1 MFQSATYQSRRSR
14 LTQQLQ
20 SRGIVLLMG
29 NEESPINYAG
39 NVYRFRQDS
48 NFLYFIGLDQAHLAA
63 VIDLDEGVTTLF
75 GNDLSIEDVV
85 WEGPQPTMLELA
97 TRSGIEKTA
106 TYAALEEVL
115 AKAKTAGRA
124 IHFTPPYRAENKIR
138 MSQWLGIAIDNLKSA
153 ASEALIKAIVEQ
165 RAHKTE
171 EEIAEMELALDI
183 TFDMHMS
190 VMQQAEPGLMES
202 DLAGIAEAIAISRG
216 GRPAY
221 GTILSMNGQTLHN
234 PYYTNVLE
242 SGRMILGDF
251 GAETGRHYAGDIT
264 RSFPVDK
271 TFTPRQRDIYNIV
284 LAAEMKAIEACH
296 PGIRYADVH
305 LLAARVIVEGM
316 KAIGLMKGNTDDAVA
331 QGAHA
336 LFFPHGLGHMI
347 GLDVHDMEDLGE
359 QYVGYGD
366 MQRSTQFG
374 TKYLRLARAL
384 EPGFVFTVEPGIYFI
399 PELIDLWRSEGKFT
413 DFVNYDK
420 LDDYRSFG
428 GIRIEDNVL
437 ITDSG
442 HRVLGPVV
450 PKTVEEIEEI
460 RSSEP
465 E

>member
-1 MFQSATYQSRRSR
+1 MFQSATYQSRRSL

-20 SRGIVLLMG
+20 GRGIVLLMG

-63 VIDLDEGVTTLF
+63 VIDLDEGSTTLF

-85 WEGPQPTMLELA
+85 WEGPQPTMKQLA
-97 TRSGIEKTA
+97 ALSGIEHTA
-106 TYAALEEVL
+106 PYTALEEAL
-115 AKAKTAGRA
+115 AKAKSAGRT

-138 MSQWLGIAIDNLKSA
+138 LGRWLGIATDDLKTA
-153 ASEALIKAIVEQ
+153 ASEVLIKAIVQQ

-183 TFDMHMS
+183 TRDMHIAA
-190 VMQQAEPGLMES
+190 MQQARPGIRES
-202 DLAGIAEAIAISRG
+202 DLAGTVEGIAIARG

-221 GTILSMNGQTLHN
+221 GTILSVNGQTLHN
-234 PYYTNVLE
+234 PYHTNVLE
-242 SGRMILGDF
+242 KGRVVLGDF

-264 RSFPVDK
+264 RAFPVDSQ
-271 TFTPRQRDIYNIV
+271 FTPRQKDIYNIV
-284 LAAEMKAIEACH
+284 LEAEVKAIEACR

-305 LLAARVIVEGM
+305 LLAARIIVDGM
-316 KAIGLMKGNTDDAVA
+316 KSIGLMKGNTDDAVA
-331 QGAHA
+331 EGAHA

-384 EPGFVFTVEPGIYFI
+384 EPGFVFTVESGIYFI
-399 PELIDLWRSEGKFT
+399 PELFDLWHSQGKFSE
-413 DFVNYDK
+413 FVHYEK
-420 LDDYRSFG
+420 LDEYRQFG

-437 ITDSG
+437 ITETG
-442 HRVLGPVV
+442 YRVLGPPI
-450 PKTVEEIEEI
+450 PKTVEEVEAL
-460 RSSEP
+460 RQV
-465 E
+465 

>member
-1 MFQSATYQSRRSR
+1 MFQAATYQSRRSR

-20 SRGIVLLMG
+20 GRGIVLLLG

-85 WEGPQPTMLELA
+85 WEGPQPTMKQLA
-97 TRSGIEKTA
+97 AQSGIEQTA
-106 TYAALEEVL
+106 PYAALEEML
-115 AKAKTAGRA
+115 AKAKAAGRD
-124 IHFTPPYRAENKIR
+124 IHFTPPYRADNKIR
-138 MSQWLGIAIDNLKSA
+138 MSRWLGIALDDLKSA
-153 ASEALIKAIVEQ
+153 ASEALIKAIVQQ
-165 RAHKTE
+165 RAHKTD

-183 TFDMHMS
+183 TRDMHIAAMR
-190 VMQQAEPGLMES
+190 QARPGLREF
-202 DLAGIAEAIAISRG
+202 DLAGTVEGIALARG

-221 GTILSMNGQTLHN
+221 GTILSVNGQTLHN

-242 SGRMILGDF
+242 SGRIVLGDF

-264 RSFPVDK
+264 RAFPVDK

-284 LAAEMKAIEACH
+284 LEAETKAIEACR
-296 PGIRYADVH
+296 PGIRYAEVH
-305 LLAARVIVEGM
+305 LLAARIIVEGM
-316 KAIGLMKGNTDDAVA
+316 KSVGLMKGNTDDAVA

-399 PELIDLWRSEGKFT
+399 PELTDLWRSEGRFAE
-413 DFVNYDK
+413 FVHYEK

-437 ITDSG
+437 ITESG
-442 HRVLGPVV
+442 YRVLGPPI
-450 PKTVEEIEEI
+450 PKTVEEVEDL
-460 RSSEP
+460 RR
-465 E
+465 

>member
-1 MFQSATYQSRRSR
+1 MFPSTTYQSRRSR
-14 LTQQLQ
+14 LVHQLQ
-20 SRGIVLLMG
+20 GKGIVLLLG

-75 GNDLSIEDVV
+75 GNDLGIEDVV
-85 WEGPQPTMLELA
+85 WEGPQPTMQQLA
-97 TRSGIEKTA
+97 ARSGIEKTA
-106 TYAALEEVL
+106 PYAALEETL
-115 AKAKTAGRA
+115 AKAKAAGRA

-138 MSQWLGIAIDNLKSA
+138 MSGWLGIAIDHLKSA
-153 ASEALIKAIVEQ
+153 ASEALIKAIVQQ
-165 RAHKTE
+165 RAYKTE

-183 TFDMHMS
+183 TRDMHIAA
-190 VMQQAEPGLMES
+190 MQQARPGIRES
-202 DLAGIAEAIAISRG
+202 DLAGTVEGIAIARG

-221 GTILSMNGQTLHN
+221 GTILSVNGQTLHN
-234 PYYTNVLE
+234 PYHTNVLE
-242 SGRMILGDF
+242 KGRMVLGDF
-251 GAETGRHYAGDIT
+251 GAETARHYAGDIT
-264 RSFPVDK
+264 RAFPVDK
-271 TFTPRQRDIYNIV
+271 AFTSRQKDIYNIV
-284 LAAEMKAIEACH
+284 LEAEMKAIEACR

-305 LLAARVIVEGM
+305 LLAARIIVEGM
-316 KAIGLMKGNTDDAVA
+316 KSIGLMKGNTDAAVTE
-331 QGAHA
+331 GAHA

-374 TKYLRLARAL
+374 TKYLRLAREL

-399 PELIDLWRSEGKFT
+399 PELFDLWRSEGKFT

-420 LDDYRSFG
+420 LDDYRQFG

-437 ITDSG
+437 ITDTG
-442 HRVLGPVV
+442 YRVLGPPI
-450 PKTVEEIEEI
+450 PKTVEEVEDL
-460 RSSEP
+460 RR
-465 E
+465 

>member
-1 MFQSATYQSRRSR
+1 MFQSATYQSRRSL

-20 SRGIVLLMG
+20 GRGIVLLMG

-63 VIDLDEGVTTLF
+63 VIDLDEGSTTLF

-85 WEGPQPTMLELA
+85 WEGPQPTMKQLA
-97 TRSGIEKTA
+97 ALSGIEHTA
-106 TYAALEEVL
+106 PYTALEEAL
-115 AKAKTAGRA
+115 TKAKSAGRA

-138 MSQWLGIAIDNLKSA
+138 LGRWLGIATDDLKTA
-153 ASEALIKAIVEQ
+153 ASEALIKAIVQQ

-183 TFDMHMS
+183 TRDMHIAAMR
-190 VMQQAEPGLMES
+190 QARPGIRES
-202 DLAGIAEAIAISRG
+202 DLAGTVEGIAIARG

-221 GTILSMNGQTLHN
+221 GTILSVNGQTLHN
-234 PYYTNVLE
+234 PYYTNMLE
-242 SGRMILGDF
+242 KGRVVLGDF

-264 RSFPVDK
+264 RAFPVDSQ
-271 TFTPRQRDIYNIV
+271 FTPRQKDIYNIV
-284 LAAEMKAIEACH
+284 LEAEVKAIEACR

-305 LLAARVIVEGM
+305 LLAARIIVDGM
-316 KAIGLMKGNTDDAVA
+316 KSIGLMKGNTDDAVA
-331 QGAHA
+331 EGAHA

-399 PELIDLWRSEGKFT
+399 PELFDLWHSQGKFSE
-413 DFVNYDK
+413 FVHYEK
-420 LDDYRSFG
+420 LDEYRQFG

-437 ITDSG
+437 ITDTG
-442 HRVLGPVV
+442 YRVLGPPI
-450 PKTVEEIEEI
+450 PKTVEEVEAL
-460 RSSEP
+460 RQV
-465 E
+465 

>member
-20 SRGIVLLMG
+20 GRGIVLLMG

-63 VIDLDEGVTTLF
+63 VIDLDEGSTTLF

-85 WEGPQPTMLELA
+85 WEGPQPTMKQLA
-97 TRSGIEKTA
+97 ALSGIEHTA
-106 TYAALEEVL
+106 PYTALEEAL
-115 AKAKTAGRA
+115 AKAKSAGRA

-138 MSQWLGIAIDNLKSA
+138 MGRWLGIATDDLKTA
-153 ASEALIKAIVEQ
+153 ASEALIKAIVQQ

-183 TFDMHMS
+183 TRDMHIAAMR
-190 VMQQAEPGLMES
+190 QARPGIRES
-202 DLAGIAEAIAISRG
+202 DLAGTVEGIAIARG

-221 GTILSMNGQTLHN
+221 GTILSVNGQTLHN
-234 PYYTNVLE
+234 PYHTNVLE
-242 SGRMILGDF
+242 KGRVVLGDF

-264 RSFPVDK
+264 RAFPVDSQ
-271 TFTPRQRDIYNIV
+271 FTPRQKDIYNIV
-284 LAAEMKAIEACH
+284 LEAEVKAIETCR

-305 LLAARVIVEGM
+305 LLAARIIVDGM
-316 KAIGLMKGNTDDAVA
+316 KSIGLMKGNTDDAVA
-331 QGAHA
+331 EGAHA

-399 PELIDLWRSEGKFT
+399 PELFDLWQSQGKFSE
-413 DFVNYDK
+413 FVHYEK
-420 LDDYRSFG
+420 LDEYRQFG

-437 ITDSG
+437 ITDTG
-442 HRVLGPVV
+442 YRVLGPPI
-450 PKTVEEIEEI
+450 PKTVEEVEAL
-460 RSSEP
+460 RQV
-465 E
+465 

>member
-1 MFQSATYQSRRSR
+1 MFQAATYQSRRSR

-20 SRGIVLLMG
+20 GRGIVLLLG

-85 WEGPQPTMLELA
+85 WEGPQPTMKQLA
-97 TRSGIEKTA
+97 AQSGIEHTA
-106 TYAALEEVL
+106 PYGALEEVL
-115 AKAKTAGRA
+115 FKAKAAGRA
-124 IHFTPPYRAENKIR
+124 IHFTPPYRAENKIW
-138 MSQWLGIAIDNLKSA
+138 MSRRLGIAIDDLKSA

-165 RAHKTE
+165 RAHKTG
-171 EEIAEMELALDI
+171 EEIAEMEWALDI
-183 TFDMHMS
+183 TRDMHIAAMR
-190 VMQQAEPGLMES
+190 QARPGLREF
-202 DLAGIAEAIAISRG
+202 DLAGTVEGIALARG

-221 GTILSMNGQTLHN
+221 GTILSVNGQTLHN
-234 PYYTNVLE
+234 PHYTNVLE
-242 SGRMILGDF
+242 SGRIVLGDF

-264 RSFPVDK
+264 RTFPVDK

-284 LAAEMKAIEACH
+284 LEAEMKAIEACR

-305 LLAARVIVEGM
+305 LLAARIIVEGM
-316 KAIGLMKGNTDDAVA
+316 KAVGLMKGNADDAVA

-366 MQRSTQFG
+366 LQRSSQFG

-413 DFVNYDK
+413 DYVYFDK

-437 ITDSG
+437 ITETG
-442 HRVLGPVV
+442 YRVLGPPI
-450 PKTVEEIEEI
+450 PKTVDEVEGL
-460 RSSEP
+460 RGG
-465 E
+465 

>member
-1 MFQSATYQSRRSR
+1 MFQPSTYQSRRSR

-20 SRGIVLLMG
+20 GQGIVLLLG

-63 VIDLDEGVTTLF
+63 VIDLDEGSTTLF

-85 WEGPQPTMLELA
+85 WEGPQPTMKQLA
-97 TRSGIEKTA
+97 ALSGIEYTA
-106 TYAALEEVL
+106 PYVALEEVL
-115 AKAKTAGRA
+115 ARAKSAGRA
-124 IHFTPPYRAENKIR
+124 IHFAPPYRADNKIS
-138 MSQWLGIAIDNLKSA
+138 MSRWLGIAIDDLKSA
-153 ASEALIKAIVEQ
+153 ASEALIKAIVQQ
-165 RAHKTE
+165 RSYKTE

-183 TFDMHMS
+183 TFEMHLS
-190 VMQQAEPGLMES
+190 VMLQADPGVLES
-202 DLAGIAEAIAISRG
+202 DLAGIAEAIAIARG

-221 GTILSMNGQTLHN
+221 GTILSVNGQTLHN

-242 SGRMILGDF
+242 KGRIVLGDF

-284 LAAEMKAIEACH
+284 LEAEMEAIEACG
-296 PGIRYADVH
+296 PGVRYADVH
-305 LLAARVIVEGM
+305 LLAARIIVEGM
-316 KAIGLMKGNTDDAVA
+316 KSIGLMKGNTDDAVA
-331 QGAHA
+331 EGAHA

-399 PELIDLWRSEGKFT
+399 PELIDLWRSQGKFSE
-413 DFVNYDK
+413 FVHYEKLNNY
-420 LDDYRSFG
+420 RQFG

-437 ITDSG
+437 ITESG
-442 HRVLGPVV
+442 HRVLGPPI
-450 PKTVEEIEEI
+450 PKSVEAIEEI
-460 RSSEP
+460 RSAEP
-465 E
+465 D

>member
-20 SRGIVLLMG
+20 GRGIVLLMG

-63 VIDLDEGVTTLF
+63 VIDLDEGSTTLF

-85 WEGPQPTMLELA
+85 WEGPQPTMKQLA
-97 TRSGIEKTA
+97 ALSGIEHTA
-106 TYAALEEVL
+106 PYTALEEAL
-115 AKAKTAGRA
+115 AKAKSAGRA

-138 MSQWLGIAIDNLKSA
+138 MGRWLGIATDDLKTA
-153 ASEALIKAIVEQ
+153 ASEALIKAIVQQ

-183 TFDMHMS
+183 TRDMHIAAMR
-190 VMQQAEPGLMES
+190 QARPGIRES
-202 DLAGIAEAIAISRG
+202 DLAGTVEGIAIARG

-221 GTILSMNGQTLHN
+221 GTILSVNGQTLHN
-234 PYYTNVLE
+234 PYHTNVLE
-242 SGRMILGDF
+242 KGRVVLGDF

-264 RSFPVDK
+264 RAFPVDSQ
-271 TFTPRQRDIYNIV
+271 FTPRQKDIYNIV
-284 LAAEMKAIEACH
+284 LEAEVKAIEACR

-305 LLAARVIVEGM
+305 LLAARIIVDGM
-316 KAIGLMKGNTDDAVA
+316 KSIGLMKGNTDDAVA
-331 QGAHA
+331 EGAHA

-399 PELIDLWRSEGKFT
+399 PELFDLWQSQGKFSE
-413 DFVNYDK
+413 FVHYEK
-420 LDDYRSFG
+420 LDEYRQFG

-437 ITDSG
+437 ITDTG
-442 HRVLGPVV
+442 YRVLGPPI
-450 PKTVEEIEEI
+450 PKTVEEVEAL
-460 RSSEP
+460 RQV
-465 E
+465 

>member
-20 SRGIVLLMG
+20 GRGIVLLMG

-63 VIDLDEGVTTLF
+63 VIDLDEGSTTLF

-85 WEGPQPTMLELA
+85 WEGPQPTMKQLA
-97 TRSGIEKTA
+97 ALSGIEHTA
-106 TYAALEEVL
+106 PYTALEEAL
-115 AKAKTAGRA
+115 AKAKSAGRA

-138 MSQWLGIAIDNLKSA
+138 MGRWLGIATDDLKTA
-153 ASEALIKAIVEQ
+153 ASEALIKAIVQQ

-183 TFDMHMS
+183 TRDMHIAAMR
-190 VMQQAEPGLMES
+190 QARPGLRES
-202 DLAGIAEAIAISRG
+202 DLAGTVEGIAIARG

-221 GTILSMNGQTLHN
+221 GTILSVNGQTLHN
-234 PYYTNVLE
+234 PYHTNVLE
-242 SGRMILGDF
+242 KGRVVLGDF

-264 RSFPVDK
+264 RAFPVDSQ
-271 TFTPRQRDIYNIV
+271 FTPRQKDIYNIV
-284 LAAEMKAIEACH
+284 LEAEVKAIEACR

-305 LLAARVIVEGM
+305 LLAARIIVDGM
-316 KAIGLMKGNTDDAVA
+316 KSIGLMKGNTDDAVA
-331 QGAHA
+331 EGAHA

-399 PELIDLWRSEGKFT
+399 PELFDLWQSQGKFSE
-413 DFVNYDK
+413 FVHYEK
-420 LDDYRSFG
+420 LDEYRQFG

-437 ITDSG
+437 ITDTG
-442 HRVLGPVV
+442 YRVLGPPI
-450 PKTVEEIEEI
+450 PKTVEEVEAL
-460 RSSEP
+460 RQV
-465 E
+465 